1 MVWWRITTLMETF
14 KQATFLIVEVVAN
27 MTFSKHEMEETLM
40 SKSKV
45 TDHSIS
51 RFIPSDF
58 CSPEDDITWT
68 FLFQLLKVWSCTQ
81 IKYHAGTSIKKTAG
95 NAVHL

>member
-1 MVWWRITTLMETF
+1 METF

-58 CSPEDDITWT
+58 CSPEDDIT
-68 FLFQLLKVWSCTQ
+68 
-81 IKYHAGTSIKKTAG
+81 
-95 NAVHL
+95 